1 MNKEFEFLEIINENL
16 EDNSFLGD
24 DCAFL
29 KEENLCVS
37 TDTLV
42 EDVHFSRKFM
52 NTKEI
57 ARKAF
62 LVNISDAIAS
72 GGKIKYATIALS
84 GSFNKDFIEEFYKE
98 TNLISKE
105 FDFKIIGG
113 DLTKSEKIF
122 INITVFA
129 STKNRNISS
138 RKNAK
143 EGYLVGTKGF
153 FGSSAKGLLE
163 LQKGIKESEFINIHK
178 APVLY
183 PKIADYMAK
192 TSSPYAM
199 MDSSDSLADCLY
211 QISKKSKVKISVEYD
226 KIPRK
231 IEGKTQ
237 GKAQEKDLVL
247 FGGEDYNLVICAR
260 KEDIL
265 ENKDI
270 VVIGK
275 VEKGE
280 GVFIDDIELSKE
292 EIEKKEYKHFE

>member
-1 MNKEFEFLEIINENL
+1 MNKEFEFLEIINKNL

-42 EDVHFSRKFM
+42 EDVHFSRKF
-52 NTKEI
+52 TTASEI

-84 GSFNKDFIEEFYKE
+84 GNFNKDFIEEFYKE

-143 EGYLVGTKGF
+143 EGYLVGVKGF

-178 APVLY
+178 VPILY

-192 TSSPYAM
+192 TNSPYAM

-231 IEGKTQ
+231 IE
-237 GKAQEKDLVL
+237 EKDLVL

-270 VVIGK
+270 VIIGK

>member
-1 MNKEFEFLEIINENL
+1 MNKEFEFLEIINKNL

-52 NTKEI
+52 TPSEI

-84 GSFNKDFIEEFYKE
+84 GGFDKDFIEEFYKE

-129 STKNRNISS
+129 STKKRNISS

-143 EGYLVGTKGF
+143 EGYLVGVKGF

-178 APVLY
+178 VPILY

-199 MDSSDSLADCLY
+199 MDSSDGLADCLY

-231 IEGKTQ
+231 IE
-237 GKAQEKDLVL
+237 EKDLVL

-270 VVIGK
+270 VIIGK
-275 VEKGE
+275 VKKGE

>member
-1 MNKEFEFLEIINENL
+1 M
-16 EDNSFLGD
+16 
-24 DCAFL
+24 
-29 KEENLCVS
+29 
-37 TDTLV
+37 
-42 EDVHFSRKFM
+42 
-52 NTKEI
+52 
-57 ARKAF
+57 
-62 LVNISDAIAS
+62 
-72 GGKIKYATIALS
+72 
-84 GSFNKDFIEEFYKE
+84 
-98 TNLISKE
+98 
-105 FDFKIIGG
+105 
-113 DLTKSEKIF
+113 
-122 INITVFA
+122 
-129 STKNRNISS
+129 
-138 RKNAK
+138 
-143 EGYLVGTKGF
+143 GTKGF

-192 TSSPYAM
+192 TNSPYAM

-231 IEGKTQ
+231 IE
-237 GKAQEKDLVL
+237 EKDLVL
-247 FGGEDYNLVICAR
+247 FGGEDYNLVICAK

-270 VVIGK
+270 VIIGK

-280 GVFIDDIELSKE
+280 GVFIDNIELSKE